1 MLTVKEGTQRGR
13 KFVLDRSAHWVIG
26 RMDDCSVKLSG
37 GIEYQLISR
46 HHAALDVEPRAVLVR
61 DLGSLNGTY
70 VNGKLVGRRHQGLVP
85 EDGTEVL
92 DPGQPLADGD
102 ELRLG
107 PVTFDVRVEVPA
119 TSPQNN

>member
-26 RMDDCSVKLSG
+26 RTDDCSVKLSG

-46 HHAALDVEPRAVLVR
+46 HHAALDFEPPEVRVR

-70 VNGKLVGRRHQGLVP
+70 VNGNLVGRRSAGP
-85 EDGTEVL
+85 GRADATEVL
-92 DPGQPLADGD
+92 DPGYPLADGD

-107 PVTFDVRVEVPA
+107 PVTFEVKVEVPA
-119 TSPQNN
+119 CSPRNN

>member
-26 RMDDCSVKLSG
+26 RMDDCSLKLSG
-37 GIEYQLISR
+37 GIEYELISR

-70 VNGKLVGRRHQGLVP
+70 VNGKLVGRRDAEPGRG
-85 EDGTEVL
+85 DATEVL
-92 DPGQPLADGD
+92 DPGCPLADGD

-107 PVTFDVRVEVPA
+107 PVTFDVQVDLPA
-119 TSPQNN
+119 HAAQNN